1 MIRINL
7 LGQTRPK
14 TAGPGLPVE
23 TTIRWLL
30 LLASVALAVIILAV
44 VYFKEERQ
52 LDEVNQQI
60 SNLQAEKSRLQQVK
74 AEVDQFEHQKAVLQ
88 QRINV
93 IETLQKNRTGGQD
106 LLAMVATTVVRTD
119 TLWLTEVNRKG
130 NALDLSGEAGSIN
143 AVANFL
149 TQMRRSGYFDKIE
162 IKEAK
167 ENDIQK
173 GVQTYSFTM
182 SAEVAA
188 APGAG
193 DAKRSPHCRARPG
206 YLDAHRHPGERK
218 ELTDGNSFPR
228 MAAARSGTDVRRPGR
243 VDRSFRAV
251 FLAGTVGADAV
262 RGRASEIK
270 AVAER
275 SDPVAGLP
283 AAANRAAR

>member
-30 LLASVALAVIILAV
+30 LLASVAIAVIVLAV

-106 LLAMVATTVVRTD
+106 LLSMVATTVVRTD

-130 NALDLSGEAGSIN
+130 NALDLAGEAGSIN

-188 APGAG
+188 APGA
-193 DAKRSPHCRARPG
+193 
-206 YLDAHRHPGERK
+206 
-218 ELTDGNSFPR
+218 TDGTGAH
-228 MAAARSGTDVRRPGR
+228 AAAPGPPTSTPTGVPAKGRS
-243 VDRSFRAV
+243 
-251 FLAGTVGADAV
+251 
-262 RGRASEIK
+262 
-270 AVAER
+270 
-275 SDPVAGLP
+275 
-283 AAANRAAR
+283 

>member
-60 SNLQAEKSRLQQVK
+60 QNLQAEKSRLQQVK
-74 AEVDQFEHQKAVLQ
+74 AEVEQFEHQKAVLQ

-106 LLAMVATTVVRTD
+106 LLSMVATTVVRTD
-119 TLWLTEVNRKG
+119 TLWLTEVDRKG
-130 NALDLSGEAGSIN
+130 NALDLSGEAGSIT

-182 SAEVAA
+182 TAEVAA
-188 APGAG
+188 APGA
-193 DAKRSPHCRARPG
+193 DASG
-206 YLDAHRHPGERK
+206 AH
-218 ELTDGNSFPR
+218 
-228 MAAARSGTDVRRPGR
+228 
-243 VDRSFRAV
+243 
-251 FLAGTVGADAV
+251 
-262 RGRASEIK
+262 
-270 AVAER
+270 
-275 SDPVAGLP
+275 PVAAPGPPTSTPTGVP
-283 AAANRAAR
+283 AKGRS

>member
-7 LGQTRPK
+7 LGQARPK

-74 AEVDQFEHQKAVLQ
+74 AEVEQFEHQKAVLQ

-93 IETLQKNRTGGQD
+93 IETLQKNCTGGQD
-106 LLAMVATTVVRTD
+106 LLSMVATTVVRTD
-119 TLWLTEVNRKG
+119 TLWLTEMDRKG
-130 NALDLSGEAGSIN
+130 NALDLIGEAGSIT

-173 GVQTYSFTM
+173 GVPTYSFTM
-182 SAEVAA
+182 TAEVAA
-188 APGAG
+188 APGA
-193 DAKRSPHCRARPG
+193 DASPGH
-206 YLDAHRHPGERK
+206 
-218 ELTDGNSFPR
+218 
-228 MAAARSGTDVRRPGR
+228 
-243 VDRSFRAV
+243 
-251 FLAGTVGADAV
+251 
-262 RGRASEIK
+262 
-270 AVAER
+270 
-275 SDPVAGLP
+275 PVAAPGPPTSTPTGVP
-283 AAANRAAR
+283 AKGRS